1 MAERRAAAKGRRMGS
16 SRRKQL
22 HEGSCEAPAAAPGPG
37 EEPPWAS
44 EIVRRMQDFFRE
56 RNKDQAGFVTRS
68 DMQVRDGDVF
78 SGQMLWG
85 WLESG

>member
-22 HEGSCEAPAAAPGPG
+22 REGSGKAPAAAPSSG

-44 EIVRRMQDFFRE
+44 EIMERVQDFFRE
-56 RNKDQAGFVTRS
+56 RDKDQAGFITRS
-68 DMQVRDGDVF
+68 DVQVRDGDVF
-78 SGQMLWG
+78 SGQMPPG
-85 WLESG
+85 WLETG